1 MAKTI
6 SGEDEA
12 LFIESDAEDVGLQAV
27 RVNMKHSSKP
37 LNRRYIKSMRGILL
51 DYVVAWRACLQGSKF
66 KQLPPSYIQ
75 YWILKCLIMAPSKFT
90 NCTRHAGKTN
100 ILLIY

>member
-1 MAKTI
+1 MAKAI

-37 LNRRYIKSMRGILL
+37 LNRRYIKSMRGILQIML
-51 DYVVAWRACLQGSKF
+51 LHGELAF
-66 KQLPPSYIQ
+66 K
-75 YWILKCLIMAPSKFT
+75 AENFN
-90 NCTRHAGKTN
+90 NCIHPTHTIG
-100 ILLIY
+100 

>member
-12 LFIESDAEDVGLQAV
+12 LFIESDGEDVGLQAV

-51 DYVVAWRACLQGSKF
+51 DYVVAWRACLQGCKF
-66 KQLPPSYIQ
+66 YQPPQSYTLNCL
-75 YWILKCLIMAPSKFT
+75 LKCLIIAPSKFM

>member
-12 LFIESDAEDVGLQAV
+12 LFIESDGEEVGLQAV

-37 LNRRYIKSMRGILL
+37 LNRR
-51 DYVVAWRACLQGSKF
+51 
-66 KQLPPSYIQ
+66 
-75 YWILKCLIMAPSKFT
+75 
-90 NCTRHAGKTN
+90 
-100 ILLIY
+100 

>member
-51 DYVVAWRACLQGSKF
+51 DYVVAWRACLQGCKF
-66 KQLPPSYIQ
+66 
-75 YWILKCLIMAPSKFT
+75 
-90 NCTRHAGKTN
+90 
-100 ILLIY
+100 

>member
-12 LFIESDAEDVGLQAV
+12 LFIESDGEEVGLQAV

-51 DYVVAWRACLQGSKF
+51 DYVVAWRACLQGCKF
-66 KQLPPSYIQ
+66 YQPPQSYIQ
-75 YWILKCLIMAPSKFT
+75 NWILKCLIMAPSKFT
-90 NCTRHAGKTN
+90 NRNHRAGKSN